1 MTKLLKILCRAQNVV
16 YNVVSISGCELVGLE
31 HKWAGFATL
40 IKGAK
45 SPSKINPISL
55 RVIETISCCA
65 STILRKAR
73 RLWYIALSTLSS

>member
-1 MTKLLKILCRAQNVV
+1 MTQREKGTGTEVHIVRGCTLLIVLLA
-16 YNVVSISGCELVGLE
+16 LE

-55 RVIETISCCA
+55 GVIETIFLLCQHN
-65 STILRKAR
+65 IEKG
-73 RLWYIALSTLSS
+73 